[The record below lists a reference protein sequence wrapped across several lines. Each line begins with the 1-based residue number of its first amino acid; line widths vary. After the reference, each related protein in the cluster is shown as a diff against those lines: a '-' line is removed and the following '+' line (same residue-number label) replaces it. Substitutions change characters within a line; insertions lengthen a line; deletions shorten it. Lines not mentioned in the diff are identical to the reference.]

1 MITLD
6 EYIDTE
12 KLPEKLSKKLPKKLP
27 KELPKVSSTGE
38 KCAVGHDCE
47 GEVKIRETNRKGIV
61 IPLCDKHYKRLV
73 KVGLDINLFMSGG
86 K

>member
-1 MITLD
+1 MKLD
-6 EYIDTE
+6 AFIPDYEPH
-12 KLPEKLSKKLPKKLP
+12 KRLPVKLSKKSPKKLP
-27 KELPKVSSTGE
+27 NQCV
-38 KCAVGHDCE
+38 VDHDCE
-47 GEVKIRETNRKGIV
+47 GEVRIRETNRKGVV